1 MSLLSLEEFER
12 QSVSSNSSSER
23 IYQGESIK
31 QGPVF
36 SLENPN
42 AATLYCQRF
51 SKVKNGA
58 VCIIVREKSFLRVW
72 SQANTSKQTNKKAFP
87 LNAKTE
93 ISLDDMRVDSSFS
106 EACRQKLAVLI
117 GPIADIICKKT
128 LAKKPNMS
136 RKELV
141 GILAKK
147 IPDSNQA
154 LEFKQEL
161 LNSIGI

>member
-1 MSLLSLEEFER
+1 MSVLSLEEFER
-12 QSVSSNSSSER
+12 QSASSVSSSER

-58 VCIIVREKSFLRVW
+58 VCVIVREKSFLRVW
-72 SQANTSKQTNKKAFP
+72 SQTDTSQQTDEKAVRLNT
-87 LNAKTE
+87 KTK

-117 GPIADIICKKT
+117 GPIADIVCKKT
-128 LAKKPNMS
+128 LAKKSEMT

-141 GILAKK
+141 EILAKK
-147 IPDSNQA
+147 IPDSNKA

-161 LNSIGI
+161 LS